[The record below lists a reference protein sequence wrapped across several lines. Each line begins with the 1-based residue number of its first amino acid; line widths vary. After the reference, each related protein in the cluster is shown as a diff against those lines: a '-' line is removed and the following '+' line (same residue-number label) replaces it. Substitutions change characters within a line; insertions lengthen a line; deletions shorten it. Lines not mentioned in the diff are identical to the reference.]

1 MKLQLIA
8 VAAASALILAG
19 CGASKDDA
27 TSAKPA
33 QANKV
38 APQEVRAPAP
48 PPPPG
53 GGKPAPEIPPEIL
66 AKIRADLAKNPPA
79 AAPAAASAATS
90 ASVQVAPA
98 K

>member
-8 VAAASALILAG
+8 VAAASALLLVG
-19 CGASKDDA
+19 CSDSKDDA
-27 TSAKPA
+27 KSAPA
-33 QANKV
+33 ATKAQT

-53 GGKPAPEIPPEIL
+53 GGKPAPEIPPEVL
-66 AKIRADLAKNPPA
+66 AKIRAELAKNPAPA
-79 AAPAAASAATS
+79 PATAAPAAGAVT
-90 ASVQVAPA
+90 VAPA